1 MVRDKVEESEW
12 KCLDV
17 NEHWQEMKTTITD
30 TVQDIMSNGPRR
42 HKQTW

>member
-17 NEHWQEMKTTITD
+17 NEHWQEMKTTITE
-30 TVQDIMSNGPRR
+30 TVQDIMWYVEWST
-42 HKQTW
+42 QT